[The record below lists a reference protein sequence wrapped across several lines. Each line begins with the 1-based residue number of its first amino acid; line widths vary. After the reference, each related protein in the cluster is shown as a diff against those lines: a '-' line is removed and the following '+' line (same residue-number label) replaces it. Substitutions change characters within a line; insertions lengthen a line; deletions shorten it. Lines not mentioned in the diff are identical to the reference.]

1 MKKILIIYD
10 DALVRELL
18 AKELAIDGHLV
29 VPISEPALAE
39 QLMGTLKPDL
49 VLLNL
54 PMNGKDRRDVAEEV
68 KKQDPQL
75 RVLVLSAYAADQD
88 DLRRSL
94 GDVYVIKNLRFEGLR
109 QKVVEVLQR
118 RPIHAEEMKRSETLQ
133 PSDNN
138 PGLSKLRFKK

>member
-10 DALVRELL
+10 YALVLDLL

-29 VPISEPALAE
+29 VPIREPALAKE
-39 QLMGTLKPDL
+39 LIGTLRPDL

-54 PMNGKDRRDVAEEV
+54 HINGKDRWDVLKEV
-68 KKQDPQL
+68 KKQDPNL
-75 RVLVLSAYAADQD
+75 RVLVLSTYAGNQG
-88 DLRRSL
+88 DLRKSL
-94 GDVYVIKNLRFEGLR
+94 ADVYVIKNFLFEGLR

-118 RPIHAEEMKRSETLQ
+118 KPINAEGMKRNENLQ

-138 PGLSKLRFKK
+138 LNPLRPFL

>member
-54 PMNGKDRRDVAEEV
+54 PMNGKDRRDVAE
-68 KKQDPQL
+68 
-75 RVLVLSAYAADQD
+75 
-88 DLRRSL
+88 
-94 GDVYVIKNLRFEGLR
+94 GG
-109 QKVVEVLQR
+109 
-118 RPIHAEEMKRSETLQ
+118 
-133 PSDNN
+133 
-138 PGLSKLRFKK
+138 